1 MQLPECLTKDPSGS
15 IRLSG
20 HRIAL
25 EHFVYVYNQGYSP
38 EMLLGQ
44 FPSLSLA
51 LIHKLIAFYLENQPA
66 VDAYV
71 AGCQSEVGR
80 QRAAAPVSSD
90 LEKLRR
96 RMAALSKTSMP

>member
-1 MQLPECLTKDPSGS
+1 MPEFLTKDAFGS
-15 IRLSG
+15 IRLSD

-25 EHFVYVYNQGYSP
+25 EHFVYFYNQGYAP

-66 VDAYV
+66 VDVYV
-71 AGCQSEVGR
+71 AGCQSDVD
-80 QRAAAPVSSD
+80 QRRALASPFPD
-90 LEKLRR
+90 LQELRR
-96 RMAALSKTSMP
+96 RITAAIKSSAR